1 LKIITGKSNFKHT
14 TVWWGRSRRES
25 DSEIPNLYLLNPDF
39 LKMNVS
45 SRSPGKILMYNFE
58 IPTIIMLVTEI
69 PDLKMVDP
77 GFPKR
82 PFSSQYT

>member
-1 LKIITGKSNFKHT
+1 
-14 TVWWGRSRRES
+14 
-25 DSEIPNLYLLNPDF
+25 LLNPDF

-45 SRSPGKILMYNFE
+45 SRSPGKILMSNFE
-58 IPTIIMLVTEI
+58 IPTIIMLVPEI
-69 PDLKMVDP
+69 LDLKMVDP